1 MRILFAGTPS
11 TAANVLN
18 GLVSSG
24 HEVVAVLTR
33 EDAPVG
39 RKKIL
44 TPSAVAGAAEEL
56 GLPTI
61 KANKVESQVL
71 SQISKYQV
79 DLAVVVAY
87 GVILRREAL
96 ESVPNGWFNLH
107 FSMLPRWRG
116 AAPVQ
121 HSIWSGDKET
131 GVTVFKIDEGLDTG
145 AVLGLAETV
154 IEPEETSGDLLNRLS
169 VIGVSL
175 LNQELPKIYAGNAK
189 LTAQEGEVTL
199 APKIQRTDARI
210 NFSASA
216 KEVENLVRAMNPE
229 PMAWCEF
236 SGDPLRILRAREVQG
251 SYKLVPGE
259 VTVES
264 ERVLVGC
271 GSDTTL
277 ELLEVQPAS
286 KTKMQASAWIHG
298 QATGVVLQ

>member
-1 MRILFAGTPS
+1 MRILFAGTPL
-11 TAANVLN
+11 TAANVLK

-39 RKKIL
+39 RKRIL
-44 TPSAVAGAAEEL
+44 TPSAVAEAAEDL

-61 KANKVESQVL
+61 KANKVDSQVIAQM
-71 SQISKYQV
+71 SEHQV

-87 GVILRREAL
+87 GVILRKEAL
-96 ESVPNGWFNLH
+96 DAVLNGWFNLH
-107 FSMLPRWRG
+107 FSNLPRWRG

-131 GVTVFKIDEGLDTG
+131 GVTLFKIDEGLDTG
-145 AVLGLAETV
+145 AVLGLAQTV
-154 IEPEETSGDLLNRLS
+154 IEPGETSGELLERLS

-175 LNQELPKIYAGNAK
+175 LNQELPKIYAGNSK
-189 LTAQEGEVTL
+189 LAAQEGEITL

-210 NFSASA
+210 NFSATA
-216 KEVENLVRAMNPE
+216 KELENLIRAMNPE
-229 PMAWCEF
+229 PMAWCDF
-236 SGDPLRILRAREVQG
+236 YGDPFRILRARAVQG

-259 VTVES
+259 VTIEG

-271 GSDTTL
+271 GFDTTL
-277 ELLEVQPAS
+277 EVIEVQPAS
-286 KTKMQASAWIHG
+286 KTKMAASAWMHG
-298 QATGVVLQ
+298 QSTSVVLQ

>member
-1 MRILFAGTPS
+1 
-11 TAANVLN
+11 
-18 GLVSSG
+18 
-24 HEVVAVLTR
+24 
-33 EDAPVG
+33 
-39 RKKIL
+39 
-44 TPSAVAGAAEEL
+44 
-56 GLPTI
+56 
-61 KANKVESQVL
+61 
-71 SQISKYQV
+71 V

-96 ESVPNGWFNLH
+96 ETVPNGWFNLH

-189 LTAQEGEVTL
+189 LTAQEGEVAL

-216 KEVENLVRAMNPE
+216 KEVEILVRAMNPE

-236 SGDPLRILRAREVQG
+236 SGDHLRILRAREVQG

-259 VTVES
+259 VTVEG

-286 KTKMQASAWIHG
+286 KTKMQASAWMHG

>member
-44 TPSAVAGAAEEL
+44 TPAAVADAANEL
-56 GLPTI
+56 RLPII
-61 KANKVESQVL
+61 KANKVDSQVIA
-71 SQISKYQV
+71 QISEYLV

-87 GVILRREAL
+87 GVILRQDAL
-96 ESVPNGWFNLH
+96 DAVPNGWFNLH
-107 FSMLPRWRG
+107 FSKLPRWRG

-121 HSIWSGDKET
+121 HSIRSGDKET

-154 IEPEETSGDLLNRLS
+154 IEPEETSGELLERLS

-189 LTAQEGEVTL
+189 LAAQEGEITL
-199 APKIQRTDARI
+199 APKIQRADARI
-210 NFSASA
+210 IFSASA

-229 PMAWCEF
+229 PMAWCDF
-236 SGDPLRILRAREVQG
+236 AGDPFRILRAREVQA

-259 VTVES
+259 VTMEG

-271 GSDTTL
+271 GFDTTL

-286 KTKMQASAWIHG
+286 KTKMAASAWMHG
-298 QATGVVLQ
+298 QATSVVLE

>member
-189 LTAQEGEVTL
+189 LTAQEGEVAL

-216 KEVENLVRAMNPE
+216 KEVEILVRAMNPE

-259 VTVES
+259 VTVEG

>member
-11 TAANVLN
+11 TAANVLK

-44 TPSAVAGAAEEL
+44 TPSAVADEANEL

-61 KANKVESQVL
+61 KANKVDSQVIA
-71 SQISKYQV
+71 QISEYQV

-87 GVILRREAL
+87 GVILRKEAL
-96 ESVPNGWFNLH
+96 DAVPNGWFNLH
-107 FSMLPRWRG
+107 FSKLPRWRG

-145 AVLGLAETV
+145 SILGLAETV
-154 IEPEETSGDLLNRLS
+154 IEPEETSGELLERLS
-169 VIGVSL
+169 AIGVSL
-175 LNQELPKIYAGNAK
+175 LIQELPRIYAGNAK
-189 LTAQEGEVTL
+189 LAAQEGEITL
-199 APKIQRTDARI
+199 APKIQRADARI

-216 KEVENLVRAMNPE
+216 KEVENLIRAMNPE
-229 PMAWCEF
+229 PMAWADF
-236 SGDPLRILRAREVQG
+236 SGDPFRILRAREVQG

-259 VTVES
+259 VAIEG
-264 ERVLVGC
+264 ERVVVGC
-271 GSDTTL
+271 GFDTTL
-277 ELLEVQPAS
+277 ELIEVQPAS
-286 KTKMQASAWIHG
+286 KTKMAASAWMHG
-298 QATGVVLQ
+298 QATSVVLQ

>member
-44 TPSAVAGAAEEL
+44 TPSAVADAANEL
-56 GLPTI
+56 GLPII
-61 KANKVESQVL
+61 KTNKVDSQVIA
-71 SQISKYQV
+71 QISQYQV

-87 GVILRREAL
+87 GVILRQDAL
-96 ESVPNGWFNLH
+96 DAVPNGWFNLH
-107 FSMLPRWRG
+107 FSKLPRWRG

-121 HSIWSGDKET
+121 HSIRSGDKET

-154 IEPEETSGDLLNRLS
+154 IEPEETSGELLERLS
-169 VIGVSL
+169 VIGISL

-189 LTAQEGEVTL
+189 LTAQEGEITL
-199 APKIQRTDARI
+199 APKIQRTHARV

-216 KEVENLVRAMNPE
+216 KELENLIRAMNPE

-236 SGDPLRILRAREVQG
+236 SGDPFRILRAREVQG
-251 SYKLVPGE
+251 SFKLVPGE
-259 VTVES
+259 VTIEG

-271 GSDTTL
+271 GFDTTL

-286 KTKMQASAWIHG
+286 KTKMAASDWMHG
-298 QATGVVLQ
+298 QATSVVLE